1 MTRSISNLRIEK
13 ESPLRWRT
21 RHLWA
26 LSRRCWRLAS
36 ERLYIHSGVMLAFL
50 CISGSLGVCWRV
62 PICIWDIG
70 ARRIKSEY
78 YIYIYVKALI
88 TTNHVSEL
96 GLGHRVCPKATF
108 MYNQPKKKSCV
119 YNIDYRYMDIRYL
132 SNSFFALGLF
142 PDLSSYATVQLCYS
156 PTPLQRRLNV
166 KPNSFQT
173 KSNRLKAHSP

>member
-50 CISGSLGVCWRV
+50 YISGSLGVCCKV

-96 GLGHRVCPKATF
+96 GFWGTVCARKPLSCTTNPRRKAVCTI
-108 MYNQPKKKSCV
+108 SI
-119 YNIDYRYMDIRYL
+119 IDTWTSDISQTL
-132 SNSFFALGLF
+132 SLHLDFSLNFQAMLQ
-142 PDLSSYATVQLCYS
+142 SSYATV
-156 PTPLQRRLNV
+156 PLH
-166 KPNSFQT
+166 
-173 KSNRLKAHSP
+173 SNAG